1 MLNKKQIGKELKNK
15 TASEQMRVVRGYA
28 IISKGDTP
36 KKIGK
41 QTYTVPSQS
50 GNGEYTITKNGIW
63 ECSCPDYQNR
73 HKNCKHINA
82 VKLFQEIQNKVK
94 KDNLEVEAIKENPKC
109 AFCGSEDVVKD
120 GKRTTKTMI
129 KQMYKCNKCGRKS
142 IQDKDFERLKGDS
155 KTTSLMLDLY
165 FKGISFRG
173 IQDHLKQFYNL
184 SIDHSNIVRR
194 VHKFSKIIDNYVK
207 TLKPELSEVWHVDE
221 MKIQADGKW
230 KWLWNVMDEE
240 SRYLVS
246 QMVTD
251 GRKLTDSKEVF
262 KQARD
267 NSKGQQPTF
276 MITDGCHSYKSSIK
290 SELPETSHIQLK
302 SIRDKRINN
311 NDIERLNGT
320 VRDRIKTMRGMQS
333 LKTSNSLMD
342 GFGNYYNHIKIH
354 SALGTTP
361 AIASGLKGIGLDGNR
376 WEQLINLAITQK

>member
-1 MLNKKQIGKELKNK
+1 MLNKEQIGKELKNK
-15 TASEQMRVVRGYA
+15 KASEQMRVVRGYA

-41 QTYTVPSQS
+41 ETYTVPSQS

-63 ECSCPDYQNR
+63 ECSCPDFQNR
-73 HKNCKHINA
+73 HKHCKHINA

-94 KDNLEVEAIKENPKC
+94 EDKLEVEEIKEKPKC
-109 AFCGSEDVVKD
+109 VYCGCEDVIKTS
-120 GKRTTKTMI
+120 KRKTKTMI
-129 KQMYKCNKCGRKS
+129 KQRFGCKGCKRTFV
-142 IQDKDFERLKGDS
+142 QDKDFERLKGDS

-194 VHKFSKIIDNYVK
+194 VHKFSKIINKYVK
-207 TLKPELSEVWHVDE
+207 ELKPEISEVWHVDE

-240 SRYLVS
+240 SRYLIS
-246 QMVTD
+246 QKVTD
-251 GRKLTDSKEVF
+251 GRKQTDSKEVF
-262 KQARD
+262 KQAMD
-267 NSKGQQPTF
+267 NSKDQQPKF
-276 MITDGCHSYKSSIK
+276 MITDGCHSYKPSIL

-302 SIRDKRINN
+302 SIRDKRTNN

-320 VRDRIKTMRGMQS
+320 IRERIKTMRGMQNI
-333 LKTSNSLMD
+333 KTSNSLMD
-342 GFGNYYNHIKIH
+342 GFANYYNHIKIH

-361 AIASGLKGIGLDGNR
+361 AIASGLTEIGLKGNR
-376 WEQLINLAITQK
+376 WEQLIRKSLD